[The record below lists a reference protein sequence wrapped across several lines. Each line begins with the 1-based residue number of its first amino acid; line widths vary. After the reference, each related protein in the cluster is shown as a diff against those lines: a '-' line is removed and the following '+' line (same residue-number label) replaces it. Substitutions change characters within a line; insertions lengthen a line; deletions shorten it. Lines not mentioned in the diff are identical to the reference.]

1 MGQTA
6 SLTQTIGRI
15 RHRQGR
21 EAARVW
27 ALQRGYDVRWTRD
40 GIQVR
45 PLV

>member
-1 MGQTA
+1 MTEASIRQTV
-6 SLTQTIGRI
+6 GRI
-15 RHRQGR
+15 RHRR
-21 EAARVW
+21 SKEEARVW